1 MRKWWKIFLRRKKA
15 QASPEAG
22 RIGKN
27 MSAHTSI
34 MIKRVSI
41 AIITFIVTAVLLAGL
56 LVSTAF
62 IPKESLRDNMLESA
76 EYLYEGELFGYRIG
90 KMSSTRIDRY
100 ADAILLNIAW
110 HYDSEEPLRSVMK
123 SSYYFTPYLEENE
136 NFLNSVKD
144 DLPANYQ
151 YLRYWHGSILP
162 VRLLLLIMPIKG
174 IYILNACL
182 MVLLTAGLFLM
193 LALKKAYTPIKGL
206 AAAFVLTSVWF
217 VPLSLE
223 YTWVFLIALIACI
236 AVTAIYSG
244 ARKAEP
250 FECGIF
256 FMVTGMI
263 TNYFD
268 FLTAETL
275 TLLLPLILLLWFNRD
290 RIVKTALF
298 SVGGWGIGYVLM
310 WVLKWIITSIVF
322 GENAIPYVT
331 EHIAERLGGDVGLKP
346 GQYQLGAIIRNI
358 SCLLPID
365 LGVAGAVAAAVVLLV
380 FGYISFVY
388 RKEKFEGKR
397 VLVFLLLGLVPFV
410 RFVVL
415 HNHSYIHF
423 FFAYRALASTVF
435 ALVLIY
441 DEIVDKGFLAGE
453 KIPGKA
459 DRNGKRR
466 K

>member
-1 MRKWWKIFLRRKKA
+1 MKIKHILI
-15 QASPEAG
+15 P
-22 RIGKN
+22 
-27 MSAHTSI
+27 
-34 MIKRVSI
+34 
-41 AIITFIVTAVLLAGL
+41 IITFLVTLSILAGL

-62 IPKESLRDNMLESA
+62 IPKETLRDNMLESA
-76 EYLYEGELFGYRIG
+76 EYLYSGELFGYKIG

-110 HYDSEEPLRSVMK
+110 HYDSEEPIRSVMR

-136 NFLNSVKD
+136 NFLNAVKD

-162 VRLLLLIMPIKG
+162 VRLLLLVMPIKG

-193 LALKKAYTPIKGL
+193 LALKKAFTPLKGI
-206 AAAFVLTSVWF
+206 AIAFVLASVWF

-223 YTWVFLIALIACI
+223 YTWVFLLTLIACI
-236 AVTAIYSG
+236 AVTALYSG
-244 ARKAEP
+244 KRKADP
-250 FECGIF
+250 FECGVF
-256 FMVTGMI
+256 FMVTGML
-263 TNYFD
+263 TNFFD

-275 TLLLPLILLLWFNRD
+275 TLLFPLILLLWFNRD
-290 RIVKTALF
+290 RIVKTSLF

-310 WVLKWIITSIVF
+310 WVSKWILASIVI
-322 GENAIPYVT
+322 GENALPYVT

-346 GQYQLGAIIRNI
+346 GQYQLGAIVRNI

-365 LGVAGAVAAAVVLLV
+365 FGVAGAVVAAVIFLV
-380 FGYISFVY
+380 FGYICFVY

-397 VLVFLLLGLVPFV
+397 VLVFLVLGLVPFV

-441 DEIVDKGFLAGE
+441 DEIVDKGLLAGE

-459 DRNGKRR
+459 GRHGKRQR
-466 K
+466 